1 MGELTLLARDVRRPL
16 PLLCTG
22 RCEVLKAS
30 VHGVV
35 LGTAAVCALYN
46 FAAWTVRRQ
55 RHLAV
60 NTGLY
65 TALAIW
71 EWIHVQHHVDAI
83 PAAVAAIAEHIEES
97 EESPAA

>member
-1 MGELTLLARDVRRPL
+1 MQKFGHMREQSPIARDARRPL

-60 NTGLY
+60 NSGLY

-83 PAAVAAIAEHIEES
+83 PVAAVVEREED
-97 EESPAA
+97 PAA

>member
-1 MGELTLLARDVRRPL
+1 MREHSFSPFSARPARDPL
-16 PLLCTG
+16 PILCSG

-30 VHGVV
+30 IHGVV
-35 LGTAAVCALYN
+35 LGTAALCALYN

-65 TALAIW
+65 GALAVW
-71 EWIHVQHHVDAI
+71 EWIHVQHHLDAI
-83 PAAVAAIAEHIEES
+83 PVAAEREREEN
-97 EESPAA
+97 PAA